1 MTKYVY
7 SAALCG
13 LVLANAIFSGSAL
26 ANSVHNTVMAQT
38 ATLAQVTAEDVV
50 SDGGLTGQA
59 VAAAT
64 PTNATTNAAHGDSMS
79 IISLVLDAS
88 VTVQL
93 VMLMLLLA
101 SLMSWSIIFTK
112 SRLLSK
118 ERKLTKKF
126 EDQFWAGG
134 SMQQLYNQWGA
145 ETKLSSGMS
154 EIFVSGYREYQRLSE
169 RGYANNNDL
178 LDAVQRAMRVELS
191 REIDH
196 LESQIPTLAT
206 IGSTSPYVGLFGTVW
221 GIMNSFR
228 ALGLSTQQATVA
240 SVAPGIA
247 EALVATAMGLFA
259 AIPAVIAYNRYNTQ
273 VEKLIAQYEI
283 FMEEFVS
290 IINRQLAIGE
300 AR

>member
-1 MTKYVY
+1 MMINTLGSTLTIAAQAETAP
-7 SAALCG
+7 SAK
-13 LVLANAIFSGSAL
+13 
-26 ANSVHNTVMAQT
+26 
-38 ATLAQVTAEDVV
+38 
-50 SDGGLTGQA
+50 GLTELA
-59 VAAAT
+59 VEALSGG
-64 PTNATTNAAHGDSMS
+64 HGADEMS
-79 IISLVLDAS
+79 ILALVMDAS
-88 VTVQL
+88 LTVQL

-101 SLMSWSIIFTK
+101 SLASWSIIFTK
-112 SRLLSK
+112 SRILRR
-118 ERKLTKKF
+118 ERKLTKEF

-134 SMQQLYNQWGA
+134 SMTKLYNQWGA
-145 ETKLSSGMS
+145 ETKKSSGMS

-228 ALGLSTQQATVA
+228 SLGLSTQQATVA

-300 AR
+300 AK

>member
-1 MTKYVY
+1 MITTIVVAAQ
-7 SAALCG
+7 SAAEPI
-13 LVLANAIFSGSAL
+13 V
-26 ANSVHNTVMAQT
+26 Q
-38 ATLAQVTAEDVV
+38 
-50 SDGGLTGQA
+50 
-59 VAAAT
+59 AAT
-64 PTNATTNAAHGDSMS
+64 NTAHSADKMS
-79 IISLVLDAS
+79 ILSLVLEAS
-88 VTVQL
+88 FIVQL

-101 SLMSWSIIFTK
+101 SVVSWSIIYK
-112 SRLLSK
+112 KVRVLRK
-118 ERKLTKKF
+118 ETKLTKEF

-134 SMQQLYNQWGA
+134 SMQNLYNQWGSD
-145 ETKLSSGMS
+145 TKNASGMS

-169 RGYANNNDL
+169 RGYANKNDL

-259 AIPAVIAYNRYNTQ
+259 AIPAVIAYNRFNTQ

-290 IINRQLAIGE
+290 IINRQLSIGE
-300 AR
+300 D

>member
-1 MTKYVY
+1 MNKV
-7 SAALCG
+7 SLI
-13 LVLANAIFSGSAL
+13 LFVLMLAGSPVLNPAL
-26 ANSVHNTVMAQT
+26 AQDSEQARVLNDDDGAIQSESFAER
-38 ATLAQVTAEDVV
+38 TAEALNQ
-50 SDGGLTGQA
+50 GHQQ
-59 VAAAT
+59 
-64 PTNATTNAAHGDSMS
+64 DSMS
-79 IISLVLDAS
+79 ILSLVLEAS
-88 VTVQL
+88 ITVQL
-93 VMLMLLLA
+93 VMLMLVLA
-101 SLMSWSIIFTK
+101 SVVSWSIIFSK
-112 SRLLSK
+112 SRVL
-118 ERKLTKKF
+118 RTKKF

-134 SMQQLYNQWGA
+134 SMRKLYTHCGT
-145 ETKLSSGMS
+145 ETKHASGMS
-154 EIFVSGYREYQRLSE
+154 EIFVAGYREYQRLSE

-228 ALGLSTQQATVA
+228 ALGLSTEQATVA

-283 FMEEFVS
+283 FMEEFIS
-290 IINRQLAIGE
+290 IINRQLTIGE